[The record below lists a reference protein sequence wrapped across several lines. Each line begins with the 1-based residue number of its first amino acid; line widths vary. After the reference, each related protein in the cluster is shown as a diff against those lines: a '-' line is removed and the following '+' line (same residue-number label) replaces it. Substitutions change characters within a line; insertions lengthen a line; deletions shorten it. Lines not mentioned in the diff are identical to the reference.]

1 MNEAVELHD
10 SDITAIHHAGSDM
23 VLELVA
29 IVHSSE
35 GRPGRDPGKTGTQPA
50 ELVIEDAH
58 IASTPTSLPL
68 SILFGRISIDA
79 QTLENV
85 LPLPFD
91 MAGDVRL
98 ELGGAE
104 GTLSAKG
111 RRARLVLRGTWQ
123 YLDDFR

>member
-10 SDITAIHHAGSDM
+10 SAITAIHHAGSDM

-68 SILFGRISIDA
+68 SILSGRISTDA
-79 QTLENV
+79 ETLENV
-85 LPLPFD
+85 LPLPID

-98 ELGGAE
+98 ELSGAE

-111 RRARLVLRGTWQ
+111 RRVRLALRGTWK
-123 YLDDFR
+123 YLGDFR